1 MEVAMIS
8 NSPDSQGLPEQTA
21 SVQEDCDIGSP
32 LGDELREMMSK
43 PRADGTVQVE
53 SHLLTQPQPDQAD
66 FINQL
71 LGKEP
76 EPKAQPQS
84 DHASLSP
91 AAKGCPLNQSEID
104 WLRAECKRN
113 FYFFAKFVLD
123 FLFEESWLQPHIHKP
138 ICDSLQ
144 DYEKNRRMCVTL
156 PRTWLKSTVC
166 TIYFPIWRAIRDP
179 NVRILIVQNSAPNAE
194 KKLAAIRGQFE
205 SNPLLRILFP
215 EILPDSS
222 CVWTTKSAC
231 IKRSFNH
238 PESTFETAGT
248 RTKVISRHYDLIV
261 EDDTV
266 APDLDELGD
275 SNVVPTKD
283 DIDQA
288 IGWHRLALGLL
299 TDPKRS
305 QIIIVGTRWFEKD
318 LISWNAANE
327 RHYLRIERAVRET
340 DNKPDPNG
348 EITYPERFDAET
360 LEELKAGFGP
370 YLFSCLYLNCPLR
383 SDDMVFKKDWIKYYA
398 DPPRSLVSYTLVDPA
413 GGGVTGK
420 AARKAQAKSDPDYN
434 VVLTIGKETKSGH
447 LYVLEYTRFRGTPG
461 RLINE
466 IFRHQKTHD
475 SLCVGIEAVQ
485 YQNALEYFVK
495 EEMQRRNQW
504 FTVEMLKSVK
514 AKEVRIRA
522 LQPVFA
528 AGSISVKSHHVELVA
543 ELEVFPHG
551 SHDDVIDALSMVL
564 QLLDITDTLKTTQDV
579 ECDNPMFLDGA
590 LHALLEGRKPDAADI
605 ANEFFRDPSADH
617 LERESPWNVTTQAG
631 FSPSSYGISPSFE
644 LSELF

>member
-1 MEVAMIS
+1 MIS
-8 NSPDSQGLPEQTA
+8 NSPGSQGL
-21 SVQEDCDIGSP
+21 S
-32 LGDELREMMSK
+32 
-43 PRADGTVQVE
+43 DGTVQVE
-53 SHLLTQPQPDQAD
+53 SNHTPTLNESTAVQAESHYTQPDQSS

-71 LGKEP
+71 LGVEP
-76 EPKAQPQS
+76 EPQLQAT
-84 DHASLSP
+84 ASLSP
-91 AAKGCPLNQSEID
+91 GAAGNSGSPLTPAEID
-104 WLRAECKRN
+104 WMRGQCLN
-113 FYFFAKFVLD
+113 SFYFFAKFVLD
-123 FLFEESWLQPHIHKP
+123 FLYPESWLQPHIHKP
-138 ICDSLQ
+138 ICDLLQ
-144 DYEKNRRMCVTL
+144 DHTNNRRLCVTL

-166 TIYFPIWRAIRDP
+166 TIYYPIWRAIRDA

-215 EILPDSS
+215 EILPDAS

-231 IKRSFNH
+231 LKRGFNH

-288 IGWHRLALGLL
+288 IGWHRLAMGLL
-299 TDPKRS
+299 TNPKES

-318 LISWNAANE
+318 LISWNAQNE
-327 RHYLRIERAVRET
+327 PHYIRIERAVRET
-340 DNKPDPNG
+340 NGKPDPNG
-348 EITYPERFDAET
+348 EITYPERFDADT
-360 LEELKAGFGP
+360 LEEIKAAFGP
-370 YLFSCLYLNCPLR
+370 YLFSCLYLNRPLR
-383 SDDMVFKKDWIKYYA
+383 SDDMVFQKDWIKYFV
-398 DPPRSLVSYTLVDPA
+398 DPPRSVVCYTLVDPA
-413 GGGVTGK
+413 GGGLSSK
-420 AARKAQAKSDPDYN
+420 ASRKAQAKSDPDYN
-434 VVLTIGKETKSGH
+434 VVLTVAKDVKTGQ

-485 YQNALEYFVK
+485 YQNSLEYFVK
-495 EEMQRRNQW
+495 EEMQRRGQW
-504 FTVEMLKSVK
+504 FSIEMLKSVK
-514 AKEVRIRA
+514 AKEIRIRA

-528 AGSISVKSHHVELVA
+528 AGAVSVRTYHHELVA

-551 SHDDVIDALSMVL
+551 AHDDVIDALSMVL
-564 QLLDITDTLKTTQDV
+564 QLLDMTDVKGEEVNLPN
-579 ECDNPMFLDGA
+579 DNPMFLEGA
-590 LHALLEGRKPDAADI
+590 IMALTERRRPDPNDITREYFPSPNHLQEPTAWDSITQTGMTPNSYGVESWLLDI
-605 ANEFFRDPSADH
+605 A
-617 LERESPWNVTTQAG
+617 
-631 FSPSSYGISPSFE
+631 
-644 LSELF
+644 